1 MLLHLAAAALAGSRV
16 RVSNV
21 LFVVVRRYY
30 VSSWICGRSRG
41 TDDSASFSKP
51 PLSFLTCIHF
61 NRHNATDKSPLLTH
75 SKITKQKL
83 NMSLVYLIFNL
94 LI

>member
-1 MLLHLAAAALAGSRV
+1 MAAAALAGSRV

-41 TDDSASFSKP
+41 TEDSASLVNPLCLFSVP
-51 PLSFLTCIHF
+51 FSHAFILTDTMPL
-61 NRHNATDKSPLLTH
+61 
-75 SKITKQKL
+75 TKHLKQL
-83 NMSLVYLIFNL
+83 
-94 LI
+94 

>member
-1 MLLHLAAAALAGSRV
+1 MELVELMESVCGGGEVLLRLAAAALAGSRV

-41 TDDSASFSKP
+41 TEDSASFSKP
-51 PLSFLTCIHF
+51 PLTFSHAFILTQCH
-61 NRHNATDKSPLLTH
+61 
-75 SKITKQKL
+75 
-83 NMSLVYLIFNL
+83 
-94 LI
+94 

>member
-1 MLLHLAAAALAGSRV
+1 MGGGVLLRLAAAALAGSRV

-41 TDDSASFSKP
+41 TEDSASFSKP
-51 PLSFLTCIHF
+51 PLSLLRSFLTCIHF
-61 NRHNATDKSPLLTH
+61 NRHNAIDKAPEATVGH
-75 SKITKQKL
+75 SHMVK
-83 NMSLVYLIFNL
+83 
-94 LI
+94 

>member
-1 MLLHLAAAALAGSRV
+1 MELVELMGSGGGEVLLRLAAAALAGSRV

-41 TDDSASFSKP
+41 TEDSASFSKP

-61 NRHNATDKSPLLTH
+61 NTMPL
-75 SKITKQKL
+75 TKHLKQ
-83 NMSLVYLIFNL
+83 F
-94 LI
+94 